1 MSKTKILRN
10 SLYMTALLCGT
21 GAMLSCSDDNNGDID
36 YKNGTPSFTIK
47 ATMSQDMIDLTHTII
62 FAQDPDGN
70 VEAELLDSR
79 TWEVSFTKD
88 KTPAS
93 AGYAIYYYLK
103 DEYDRDKESRYQ
115 VSVEYGAY
123 CYVDGELA
131 KVSTGKFNPEATT
144 IDNIESYLRN
154 NQGPLKLGT
163 DNDKNVNKKYT
174 IDANGI
180 TVSEITDDER
190 PYSEKARQLLS
201 DMGIT
206 QSGKNTIRAY
216 SWDEALAYFVKML
229 KMADLNAGLKT
240 SYKWEDCNVEIIK
253 DIDDTT
259 PLVATMK
266 IDFKSGSTITES
278 YEIEMGY

>member
-1 MSKTKILRN
+1 
-10 SLYMTALLCGT
+10 MTALLCGT

-103 DEYDRDKESRYQ
+103 DEYDRDKESLYQ

-174 IDANGI
+174 IDTNGI

-216 SWDEALAYFVKML
+216 NWDEALAYFVKML

-240 SYKWEDCNVEIIK
+240 NYKWEDCNVEIIK

>member
-21 GAMLSCSDDNNGDID
+21 GAMFSCSDDNNGDID

-103 DEYDRDKESRYQ
+103 DEYDRKFVLLLLELGNKLNINTDFYKETFDKIMS
-115 VSVEYGAY
+115 
-123 CYVDGELA
+123 
-131 KVSTGKFNPEATT
+131 
-144 IDNIESYLRN
+144 
-154 NQGPLKLGT
+154 PL
-163 DNDKNVNKKYT
+163 
-174 IDANGI
+174 
-180 TVSEITDDER
+180 
-190 PYSEKARQLLS
+190 YSQTKP
-201 DMGIT
+201 
-206 QSGKNTIRAY
+206 
-216 SWDEALAYFVKML
+216 VK
-229 KMADLNAGLKT
+229 
-240 SYKWEDCNVEIIK
+240 
-253 DIDDTT
+253 
-259 PLVATMK
+259 
-266 IDFKSGSTITES
+266 
-278 YEIEMGY
+278 